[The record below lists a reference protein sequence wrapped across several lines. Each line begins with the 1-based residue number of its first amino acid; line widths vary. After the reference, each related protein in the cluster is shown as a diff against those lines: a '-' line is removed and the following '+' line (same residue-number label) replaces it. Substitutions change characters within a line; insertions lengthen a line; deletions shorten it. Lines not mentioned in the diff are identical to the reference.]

1 MNKMDLFSFPNYKM
15 VRRIGEGSFGKVVK
29 AIELDTKREVAL
41 KILMK
46 VCVESIL
53 IIFV

>member
-1 MNKMDLFSFPNYKM
+1 MKKMNKMDLYSFPNYKM
-15 VRRIGEGSFGKVVK
+15 VKRIGEGSFGKVVK

-46 VCVESIL
+46 VCVET
-53 IIFV
+53 F